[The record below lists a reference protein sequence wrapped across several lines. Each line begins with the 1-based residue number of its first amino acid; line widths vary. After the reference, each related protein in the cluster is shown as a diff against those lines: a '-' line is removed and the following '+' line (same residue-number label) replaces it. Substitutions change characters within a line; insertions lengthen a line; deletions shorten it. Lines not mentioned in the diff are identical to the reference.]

1 MGKEGWVLKK
11 GPQKLAGWKKR
22 YLQLTGNKQVG
33 YYTDDSM
40 VKKKGT
46 IWLASRTIN
55 HIKRSTKTSDSK
67 HHGFCIITSGRTY
80 QFCVSSSTDRDHWIQ
95 KIRETIDSGWDK
107 HKVQGSIS
115 YSSSPHNGY
124 VPYGSSAKHNTSSIQ
139 PNFGY
144 SDNAYDDDTK
154 ISQPIKQ
161 AELEWDD
168 DDEDEENTSSTLKIA
183 VNILK
188 ENQSNNAY
196 PQAADDINEESDDR
210 FAHRSKY
217 KKRNVLTEEE
227 AQAQIQELEE
237 KNDNI
242 LDNALKTSYEIQ
254 NISADTAQKLD
265 EQRSQLI
272 GIDKSLHEIDSKL
285 DKTEHTLNGMK
296 SIGGMIKNKFKK
308 KKNSK
313 KDVYTP
319 PNGNESTFE
328 RTQNEN
334 ISTPSYASESVSIH
348 ESDNVQNN
356 KLDEQ
361 DEIIKSISDK
371 MDKVNPR
378 LQQQS
383 NTMKK

>member
-1 MGKEGWVLKK
+1 MG
-11 GPQKLAGWKKR
+11 
-22 YLQLTGNKQVG
+22 
-33 YYTDDSM
+33 
-40 VKKKGT
+40 
-46 IWLASRTIN
+46 
-55 HIKRSTKTSDSK
+55 
-67 HHGFCIITSGRTY
+67 
-80 QFCVSSSTDRDHWIQ
+80 
-95 KIRETIDSGWDK
+95 
-107 HKVQGSIS
+107 
-115 YSSSPHNGY
+115 
-124 VPYGSSAKHNTSSIQ
+124 
-139 PNFGY
+139 
-144 SDNAYDDDTK
+144 
-154 ISQPIKQ
+154 
-161 AELEWDD
+161 
-168 DDEDEENTSSTLKIA
+168 
-183 VNILK
+183 
-188 ENQSNNAY
+188 
-196 PQAADDINEESDDR
+196 

-242 LDNALKTSYEIQ
+242 LDNALKTSTEIQ
-254 NISADTAQKLD
+254 NISADTAQKLH
-265 EQRSQLI
+265 EQRGQLI

-296 SIGGMIKNKFKK
+296 SIGGMIKNKL

-348 ESDNVQNN
+348 EADNVQNDKLDELLKN
-356 KLDEQ
+356 VKRINQTANDINNELDEQ

-383 NTMKK
+383 NTMKKICQ